1 MTGLETTLLLIAA
14 QLASKTVSAAVNA
27 ADDRRALSEFS
38 SFARLNPPCLME
50 QEIARM
56 DPETSQSISQT
67 LLNVYIGHYLAV
79 VNRSARVEDTEVVRM
94 LDPVSDPK
102 AFNVFDAAKGAAAA
116 SGVALAMESIDM
128 AKEITEID
136 RTWDENN
143 LDLLADFEPVQ
154 NHEVSMEAAIDLSK
168 PSSLAC
174 GKQLE
179 VTLGSGDQSVKV
191 PVTAT
196 LLPRTLN
203 KDVLLRTLE
212 AFLGRDNS
220 YIGRWHRYQAGEFRS
235 FFDYALGIDMIEQ
248 DLNLL
253 ITDKDG
259 QYEFAKTRQKRGLL
273 SSFVSGKKQMN
284 VVSAMI
290 VMTKRTAR
298 DVEAIMR
305 APLSNSRARK
315 KYFESTGSM
324 ILCVVDMDKE
334 LVRIYQRGIDEYGD
348 YSYEQIKP
356 AASNPGAMDINAIMR
371 AYKAGEQFSM

>member
-14 QLASKTVSAAVNA
+14 QLASKAVSAGINAV
-27 ADDRRALSEFS
+27 DSRRALSEFS

-56 DPETSQSISQT
+56 DPEVSQSISHT
-67 LLNVYIGHYLAV
+67 LLNIYIGHYLAV
-79 VNRSARVEDTEVVRM
+79 VNRTARVDDTEVVRM

-102 AFNVFDAAKGAAAA
+102 AFNVFDAAKGMN
-116 SGVALAMESIDM
+116 GVSIALESIDIT
-128 AKEITEID
+128 KELTQID
-136 RTWDENN
+136 RTWDESN
-143 LDLLADFEPVQ
+143 LNLLGDFEPVQ
-154 NHEVSMEAAIDLSK
+154 NTEISMEAAIDLSK
-168 PSSLAC
+168 PSTLAC

-179 VTLGSGDQSVKV
+179 VTLGSGDQSIKV

-220 YIGRWHRYQAGEFRS
+220 YMGRWHRYHAGEYRS

-259 QYEFAKTRQKRGLL
+259 QYEFAKARQQRGLL

-305 APLSNSRARK
+305 APLANARARK
-315 KYFESTGSM
+315 KYFETTGSM

-348 YSYEQIKP
+348 YSYDQIKP
-356 AASNPGAMDINAIMR
+356 AASNPNAMDINAIMR